1 MRGIPPLLKFA
12 AVTLS
17 LAPLALF
24 AYLGQYA
31 RFISDDYM
39 IMFVGNNL
47 GPIDGM
53 IYWYNNWNGMYV
65 HRFIVSMIA
74 PLDIV
79 AVSAMPLL
87 SLSVWLAGIVWLV
100 HQGVATLR
108 VRKHVTS
115 ISLGVSA
122 LSLAAIADAYYS
134 SQNLYWY
141 ASSSAYVLGLG
152 LFTCYFALAIH
163 VARRPLRGRAFRIA
177 VTAGGLLCF
186 ASAGMAEMHAVAQAI
201 IISSLL
207 CYIGFQYR
215 SALRR
220 RLLFIF
226 GAGWLLTTC
235 GLVIQA
241 TSPGVAIRATEVMK
255 AYGAP
260 ARDPLILLQETS
272 TEFIRWIQNP
282 DAFAGFT
289 MLVALGCLIMSHIY
303 PAQQESKTVRP
314 TRITAIEVLIPLAL
328 QMMFLPLVW
337 SHISDA
343 AMFFGRFSPSYML
356 VVLGNLALIACLS
369 FVLWRIRS
377 FDAFLR
383 SHNSETLA
391 AMSVLLFVLI
401 CASVL
406 ILTHVVDI
414 VGLAQIYLVS
424 SAMVV
429 LAILG
434 RRLLAAAR
442 PLLIWQ
448 LGVLAPLILLLA
460 CACLAGLIFV
470 AIYGQ
475 GYVISRIL
483 EPVASLI
490 VFSGLI
496 WGAFLGCVFRLSAR
510 SSILGAVML
519 PPLRFTC
526 VGIVSAVGLGMMLG
540 HAALIPDFQTYA
552 REWDARHQSIIEMR
566 DAGQTVIE
574 VAPLSYSLDRF
585 VGKDPLGKGPVTAF
599 AETYY
604 GVDEIIVKDG

>member
-1 MRGIPPLLKFA
+1 MAVDNLRTCHTSHFA
-12 AVTLS
+12 RSSHSRDRSYES
-17 LAPLALF
+17 LRC
-24 AYLGQYA
+24 A
-31 RFISDDYM
+31 R
-39 IMFVGNNL
+39 
-47 GPIDGM
+47 
-53 IYWYNNWNGMYV
+53 
-65 HRFIVSMIA
+65 
-74 PLDIV
+74 
-79 AVSAMPLL
+79 
-87 SLSVWLAGIVWLV
+87 
-100 HQGVATLR
+100 
-108 VRKHVTS
+108 
-115 ISLGVSA
+115 
-122 LSLAAIADAYYS
+122 
-134 SQNLYWY
+134 
-141 ASSSAYVLGLG
+141 
-152 LFTCYFALAIH
+152 
-163 VARRPLRGRAFRIA
+163 AR
-177 VTAGGLLCF
+177 
-186 ASAGMAEMHAVAQAI
+186 
-201 IISSLL
+201 
-207 CYIGFQYR
+207 
-215 SALRR
+215 
-220 RLLFIF
+220 
-226 GAGWLLTTC
+226 
-235 GLVIQA
+235 
-241 TSPGVAIRATEVMK
+241 
-255 AYGAP
+255 
-260 ARDPLILLQETS
+260 PLILLQETS

-314 TRITAIEVLIPLAL
+314 IRITTIELLVPVASQLI
-328 QMMFLPLVW
+328 FLPVLW
-337 SHISDA
+337 SHVSDTA
-343 AMFFGRFSPSYML
+343 VFFGRFSPGFML

-377 FDAFLR
+377 VDAFLR

-424 SAMVV
+424 SVLVV

-510 SSILGAVML
+510 SSI
-519 PPLRFTC
+519 
-526 VGIVSAVGLGMMLG
+526 VGRSHVATSALYLCWHRVCGRTGN
-540 HAALIPDFQTYA
+540 
-552 REWDARHQSIIEMR
+552 DARPRGS
-566 DAGQTVIE
+566 
-574 VAPLSYSLDRF
+574 
-585 VGKDPLGKGPVTAF
+585 DP
-599 AETYY
+599 
-604 GVDEIIVKDG
+604 